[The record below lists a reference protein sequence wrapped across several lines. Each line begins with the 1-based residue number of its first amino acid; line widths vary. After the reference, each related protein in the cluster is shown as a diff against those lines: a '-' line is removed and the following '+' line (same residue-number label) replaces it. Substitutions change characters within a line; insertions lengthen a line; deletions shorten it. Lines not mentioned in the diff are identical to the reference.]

1 MAESAF
7 ILQVILATVLAV
19 SFPIAMWRAWLR
31 LFPGIGLRA
40 NYGVHGGWFGTTVTF
55 EGNGSNDAR
64 SWSR

>member
-1 MAESAF
+1 MAESAL
-7 ILQVILATVLAV
+7 ILQVILATALVV
-19 SFPIAMWRAWLR
+19 SLPIALWRAWLW

-40 NYGVHGGWFGTTVTF
+40 DYGVHGGWFGTTATF